1 MSRESTLTDAAIL
14 WSKVLVLLFGPLGL
28 FILLMLSLEGCAA
41 PKAYVEADRAV
52 FDVVA
57 PEWAD
62 YFGNDAALSLEQKE
76 RRRRLI
82 RGWAARIKAEEA
94 K

>member
-1 MSRESTLTDAAIL
+1 VSRESSWTDVAIL
-14 WSKVLVLLFGPLGL
+14 WSKVLVLLFSPLAL
-28 FILLMLSLEGCAA
+28 FVLLMLSLEGCSAS
-41 PKAYVEADRAV
+41 KTYVEADRAV

-62 YFGNDAALSLEQKE
+62 YFGSDAALSNEDKE

-82 RGWAARIKAEEA
+82 RAWDARIKAEEA
-94 K
+94 R